1 MGDYLACES
10 ANSISTIKPTTLLMD
25 GATIA
30 SYGPLPIWK
39 YQKTTVAAVFFLLP
53 IETPAEAH
61 FFAEKKTSHH
71 CSSCSS
77 ELSTKD
83 DGWCCHSNKGG
94 TCVSHSTL
102 E

>member
-30 SYGPLPIWK
+30 SYGPLPPANRIWK
-39 YQKTTVAAVFFLLP
+39 YQKTTVAAVFLLLP
-53 IETPAEAH
+53 IETPAEAP
-61 FFAEKKTSHH
+61 ASPGRAGR
-71 CSSCSS
+71 
-77 ELSTKD
+77 KD
-83 DGWCCHSNKGG
+83 
-94 TCVSHSTL
+94 V